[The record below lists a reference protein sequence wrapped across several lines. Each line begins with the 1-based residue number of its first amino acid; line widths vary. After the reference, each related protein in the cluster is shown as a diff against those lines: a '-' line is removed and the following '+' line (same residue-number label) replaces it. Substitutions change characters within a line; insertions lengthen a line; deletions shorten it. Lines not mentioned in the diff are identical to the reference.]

1 MSKEFHTVRPST
13 SVRQAELMNRICT
26 YTQAHLQERITLK
39 ELAAHCGVSVS
50 TITQLFLKQMD
61 TTFHTWLTRQRMETA
76 QMLIR
81 DGLPLEAV
89 GSRVGYTD
97 HSSFYRA
104 FKQTFGI
111 SPRDYRTK
119 LRT

>member
-39 ELAAHCGVSVS
+39 ELAAHCGVRVS
-50 TITQLFLKQMD
+50 TITQLL
-61 TTFHTWLTRQRMETA
+61 LTRPRMEAA
-76 QMLIR
+76 QTLIR
-81 DGLPLEAV
+81 EGLPLEAV